1 MADEIL
7 DGWRNYL
14 TGCHAGDIFDVINVA
29 IILAKH
35 DHPKDFKIRRHQIIA
50 MLNASVDLFDAPE
63 SIEKESDYSNI
74 DNNDGLSDSVGSQ
87 TSSQDGVEDSVDCQT
102 SSQEE
107 NNKKRHTTVQIKV
120 KKNVITPD
128 SNQDDKGK
136 SQVDSITAFEEKKD
150 NSIEVDGE
158 RETSTVS
165 EASKCLDEEEIQ
177 LKIKSSKRKLQQGYD
192 HAAKNQH
199 LVKPLRLD
207 ELPQEP
213 SRLPD
218 SQRKRKGTATV
229 QKW

>member
-1 MADEIL
+1 
-7 DGWRNYL
+7 
-14 TGCHAGDIFDVINVA
+14 

-50 MLNASVDLFDAPE
+50 KLNASVDLFDASE

-74 DNNDGLSDSVGSQ
+74 DNNDGLSDSVGCQ

-128 SNQDDKGK
+128 SKQDDKEK
-136 SQVDSITAFEEKKD
+136 SQVDSITDLEEKKD
-150 NSIEVDGE
+150 NSIKVDGE

-165 EASKCLDEEEIQ
+165 EASKCLDERRNSVKN
-177 LKIKSSKRKLQQGYD
+177 KIFKEKASTR
-192 HAAKNQH
+192 
-199 LVKPLRLD
+199 
-207 ELPQEP
+207 
-213 SRLPD
+213 
-218 SQRKRKGTATV
+218 
-229 QKW
+229 